1 MKFQYKK
8 LIIYYNKYNTKNMNK
23 LDESYESDEYDDI
36 KKKIMEYNNI
46 NNIIDEKCL
55 DIYNENNENENKIT
69 KYKLYME
76 NVILEYHK
84 LCKLIYTKN

>member
-1 MKFQYKK
+1 
-8 LIIYYNKYNTKNMNK
+8 MNK
-23 LDESYESDEYDDI
+23 LDESDKSDEFDDI
-36 KKKIMEYNNI
+36 KKKIMEYNDI